1 MSNFGAIVK
10 AFAEVKD
17 RAAAA
22 LDRGLRSVANAG
34 RPKPRPILIP
44 IKVNPHR

>member
-17 RAAAA
+17 QAAAA
-22 LDRGLRSVANAG
+22 LDRGVRAVANSAG
-34 RPKPRPILIP
+34 PKPRPILIP